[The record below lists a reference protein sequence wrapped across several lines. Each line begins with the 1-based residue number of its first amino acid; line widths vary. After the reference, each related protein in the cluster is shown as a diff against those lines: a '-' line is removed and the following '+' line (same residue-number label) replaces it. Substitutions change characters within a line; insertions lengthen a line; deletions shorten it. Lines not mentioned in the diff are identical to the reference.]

1 MLCALDQTAPVTE
14 NRGGKLMCGF
24 TVDTVDLKTLT
35 SGKKRNLKK
44 ELQRRKKA
52 LQASI
57 KHHQAT
63 VRELD
68 KAIKKL

>member
-1 MLCALDQTAPVTE
+1 
-14 NRGGKLMCGF
+14 MCGF
-24 TVDTVDLKTLT
+24 IVDSLDLQKLT
-35 SGKKRNLKK
+35 PQKKRNLKR

-63 VRELD
+63 VKELD